1 MQVHFVVTAV
11 FAVAWVDG
19 TLLSR
24 IPIRVKTL
32 SRALGVSYRYAHTD
46 SQSTATPYASE
57 VKSVTLPTQKLDEPK
72 SSVTPV
78 PTPWQPIDTIGTHY
92 QVGLQVYAGKTTSIF
107 EALDTRTLQA
117 VTLMVNRIYFLQ
129 DPTEKLQDLDRIRK
143 ATQKV
148 RDMATAK
155 DQPLATEKSCS
166 HANSI
171 LHILP
176 DHRDH
181 LAIEFYLGSTLWTV
195 LEPMKLLSL
204 KTYIRSIESLSL
216 VMRELFLADILHS
229 LITGVLQIHKT
240 GFLHGDLQPG
250 TTFIELQNGTPVVR
264 LLNFQAIPIGHSS
277 GNLRDEYSGMRT
289 IIGKLM
295 SIAPLTDET
304 SPVLRDF
311 ATVALDCSIDFEK
324 VKYHPFIQ

>member
-1 MQVHFVVTAV
+1 MQVHFVVTAL
-11 FAVAWVDG
+11 FAIAWVDG
-19 TLLSR
+19 ALLSR
-24 IPIRVKTL
+24 IPVRVKTF
-32 SRALGVSYRYAHTD
+32 SRALRVSYRYAHND
-46 SQSTATPYASE
+46 SQCTAIPYASE
-57 VKSVTLPTQKLDEPK
+57 DKPATLPRQKLDEPK

-78 PTPWQPIDTIGTHY
+78 TTPWQPIDTIGTHY
-92 QVGLQVYAGKTTSIF
+92 QVGLQVYAGKATSIF

-129 DPTEKLQDLDRIRK
+129 DPTERLQDLDRIQK

-148 RDMATAK
+148 RDMTTAN
-155 DQPLATEKSCS
+155 DQTWATEKSCS
-166 HANSI
+166 HTDSI
-171 LHILP
+171 WHILP

-204 KTYIRSIESLSL
+204 KTYIHSIESLSL
-216 VMRELFLADILHS
+216 VTRELYLADILHS
-229 LITGVLQIHKT
+229 LITGVFQIHKT
-240 GFLHGDLQPG
+240 GFLHGDLQPE

-264 LLNFQAIPIGHSS
+264 LLNFQAIPIGHSP
-277 GNLRDEYSGMRT
+277 GNLRDEYRGMRT

-311 ATVALDCSIDFEK
+311 ATVALDRSIDFEK